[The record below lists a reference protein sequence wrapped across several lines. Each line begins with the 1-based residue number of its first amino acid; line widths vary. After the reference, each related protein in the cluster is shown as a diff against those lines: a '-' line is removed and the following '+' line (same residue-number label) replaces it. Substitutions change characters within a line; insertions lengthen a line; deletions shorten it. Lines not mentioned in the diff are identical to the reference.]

1 MATAYCFKCK
11 CKREATDSE
20 YVTTKRSVV
29 LLKGKCVICGTKMC
43 CAKGKAE

>member
-20 YVTTKRSVV
+20 YIKNKRNIIV
-29 LLKGKCVICGTKMC
+29 LKGKCVICGTTMY